1 MPKVEDARREKN
13 QSSNITQT
21 KIMINDVSSNK
32 VSKQKVFLVNN
43 LIYVHVCVILYYYT
57 RIY

>member
-21 KIMINDVSSNK
+21 KIFINDVSSNK
-32 VSKQKVFLVNN
+32 VSKQKVLSI
-43 LIYVHVCVILYYYT
+43 IYVHVPIFNSILLYKN
-57 RIY
+57 IL